1 MSGSSGV
8 CYSAGPM
15 PLVLAMTQ
23 ILSCLKKHGQRLDSE
38 LAEETGVP
46 IAKVRQR
53 LGELA
58 ATGAVITCNVTRY
71 EQGKR
76 IDGLVGRLS
85 GWVPPPAPGRKAKV
99 PA

>member
-1 MSGSSGV
+1 
-8 CYSAGPM
+8 
-15 PLVLAMTQ
+15 
-23 ILSCLKKHGQRLDSE
+23 
-38 LAEETGVP
+38 
-46 IAKVRQR
+46 
-53 LGELA
+53 
-58 ATGAVITCNVTRY
+58 VITCSVTRY